1 MQVSPFDT
9 FWSHVVRMWRR
20 LSCTENLDRLSDL
33 GHWRNTC
40 SKLCMLQHVTTSAVL
55 EEGLKGL
62 KLSSLTCLHF
72 TASGS
77 PKSPEYLEAAA
88 TGVEFKDGG

>member
-1 MQVSPFDT
+1 
-9 FWSHVVRMWRR
+9 
-20 LSCTENLDRLSDL
+20 
-33 GHWRNTC
+33 
-40 SKLCMLQHVTTSAVL
+40 MLQHVTTSAVL
-55 EEGLKGL
+55 EKGLKGL

-77 PKSPEYLEAAA
+77 PKSPVYLEAAA